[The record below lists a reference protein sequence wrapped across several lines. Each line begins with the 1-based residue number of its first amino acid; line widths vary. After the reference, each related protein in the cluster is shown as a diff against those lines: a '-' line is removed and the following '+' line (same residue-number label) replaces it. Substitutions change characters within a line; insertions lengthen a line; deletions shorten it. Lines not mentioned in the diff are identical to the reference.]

1 MGKAEVGSAKWLGNK
16 IKSKGSLKKDRSL
29 AEHFDSFLIIF

>member
-16 IKSKGSLKKDRSL
+16 IKSKGSLKKIEVSQSIL
-29 AEHFDSFLIIF
+29 IHF